1 MVFPEPSIHH
11 LPLFSIPLSLSLC
24 IYIFLSIYPSILPSV
39 DIRWRIHV
47 YAKKMKNEQ
56 NSIGEN
62 RNCPSI
68 IIAAFCPRTQCSRI
82 YVTREP
88 YRNESRCWLLVFSL
102 FFYRN
107 MIAWWNSL
115 IWQIL
120 YRIFWEKKISSI
132 ISKELRVSFYE
143 KKGKQQEQK
152 EKKIRRDLFTTRR
165 RRQSLLVIK
174 ARTAS
179 EKLVVP
185 RYTLSIFQLG
195 SSARE
200 TFWKHDSKSVRIH
213 FAPLACATKRSL
225 LFRRSCTKISRTSF
239 LEAGYLLNFPSFE
252 LLTTFPKL
260 QKHERFRVTLAIGC
274 RTIF

>member
-1 MVFPEPSIHH
+1 
-11 LPLFSIPLSLSLC
+11 
-24 IYIFLSIYPSILPSV
+24 
-39 DIRWRIHV
+39 
-47 YAKKMKNEQ
+47 MKNEQ

-143 KKGKQQEQK
+143 KKRK
-152 EKKIRRDLFTTRR
+152 TTRTKR
-165 RRQSLLVIK
+165 KKNKKRSVYDE
-174 ARTAS
+174 TS
-179 EKLVVP
+179 STVVVSNKSTNCLWET
-185 RYTLSIFQLG
+185 RG
-195 SSARE
+195 SSLYAKYLPAWLFCKRNFLKTWFE
-200 TFWKHDSKSVRIH
+200 KRSHPFCSAGLCNEM
-213 FAPLACATKRSL
+213 FAPVSTIMHKNISYFFFGGRLSSEFSFFRTFNDVSKAT
-225 LFRRSCTKISRTSF
+225 
-239 LEAGYLLNFPSFE
+239 EAW
-252 LLTTFPKL
+252 
-260 QKHERFRVTLAIGC
+260 TL
-274 RTIF
+274 